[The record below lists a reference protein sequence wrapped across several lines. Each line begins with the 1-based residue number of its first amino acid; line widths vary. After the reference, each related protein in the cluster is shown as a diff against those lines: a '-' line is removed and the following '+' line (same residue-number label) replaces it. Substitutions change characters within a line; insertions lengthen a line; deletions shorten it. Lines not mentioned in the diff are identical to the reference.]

1 MTTLP
6 ELLTLKDAAGM
17 LRCSK
22 AHVCRIVNERWRA
35 RRGFRRSRSAI
46 ESLSAMKPPARR
58 DSSPDIK
65 TFEGGNE

>member
-22 AHVCRIVNERWRA
+22 ALVCRIVNGHWQA
-35 RRGFRRSRSAI
+35 RRRFRRSRSAI
-46 ESLSAMKPPARR
+46 ESLSAMSRQQKGTPC
-58 DSSPDIK
+58 PDIK